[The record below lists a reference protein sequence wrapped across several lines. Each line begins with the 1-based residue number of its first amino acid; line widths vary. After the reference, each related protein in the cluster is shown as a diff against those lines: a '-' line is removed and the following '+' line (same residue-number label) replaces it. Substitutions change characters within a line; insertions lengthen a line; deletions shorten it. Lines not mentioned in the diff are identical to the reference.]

1 MKYTESESRL
11 FKEIQK
17 KHNLKNEGFF
27 MNFFKKRL
35 KSKLENDVDLRK
47 ALVDADKDLERVA
60 QWAKSQEEKGI
71 NVPDYLKRYLPR

>member
-1 MKYTESESRL
+1 
-11 FKEIQK
+11 
-17 KHNLKNEGFF
+17 